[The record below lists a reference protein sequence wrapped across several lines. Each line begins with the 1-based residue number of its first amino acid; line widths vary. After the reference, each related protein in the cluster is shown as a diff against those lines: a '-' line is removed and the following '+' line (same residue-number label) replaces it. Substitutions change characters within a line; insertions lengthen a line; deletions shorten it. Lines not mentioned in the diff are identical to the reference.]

1 MLEKSCGT
9 IPYTKKNGQVHYL
22 LIKIKENGCCGFP
35 KGHIDSGE
43 TEEETALRETWEET
57 SLKVSLHSEFRHE
70 LSYRMP
76 NGNQKNAT
84 YFLADFGDQLPIN
97 NEGFENFDYLI
108 LPFEEAVNALTFEN
122 SRQMLKEAHQ
132 FILAE

>member
-22 LIKIKENGCCGFP
+22 LIKIKENGYCGFP
-35 KGHIDSGE
+35 KGHMESGE
-43 TEEETALRETWEET
+43 NEQETALRETWEET
-57 SLKVSLHSEFRHE
+57 SIQVQLRTGFRYE

-76 NGNQKNAT
+76 GGNQKNVV
-84 YFLADFGDQLPIN
+84 YFLADFGDQLPAN

-108 LPFEEAVNALTFEN
+108 LSFEEAVNTLTFEN

-132 FILAE
+132 FMLTA